1 MKKGLIVLCAMI
13 LIIASAIACWPRMAV
28 QEDTTFALVFDLDT
42 RDVYV
47 PLGAEDSAILRDILV
62 DALRLP
68 DWTNT
73 IPGQRFYYD
82 DWHTCGIL
90 VCGTGVGMS
99 MVANKYKG
107 IRAACCSDTFSA
119 RMTRAHNDANILC
132 FGARVVGYGLAC
144 DLVDAFLATEFEGGR
159 HQTRVD
165 MITDIESK

>member
-1 MKKGLIVLCAMI
+1 MKIFNTVIIGADSAGYHLKEQIKEKLIADGYNVVDKGTDSD
-13 LIIASAIACWPRMAV
+13 ASCHYPIFGGAVAEAV
-28 QEDTTFALVFDLDT
+28 Q
-42 RDVYV
+42 
-47 PLGAEDSAILRDILV
+47 GAEKD
-62 DALRLP
+62 
-68 DWTNT
+68 
-73 IPGQRFYYD
+73 
-82 DWHTCGIL
+82 TCGIL

-144 DLVDAFLATEFEGGR
+144 DLVDSFLATEFEGGR

-165 MITDIESK
+165 MITAIESK

>member
-1 MKKGLIVLCAMI
+1 MKIFETIVI
-13 LIIASAIACWPRMAV
+13 
-28 QEDTTFALVFDLDT
+28 
-42 RDVYV
+42 
-47 PLGAEDSAILRDILV
+47 GADSAGYALKEQIKEKLV
-62 DALRLP
+62 ADGYNVIDKGADSDASCHYP
-68 DWTNT
+68 
-73 IPGQRFYYD
+73 IYGGAVAEGVQSGD
-82 DWHTCGIL
+82 DKTCGIL

-159 HQTRVD
+159 HKVRVD
-165 MITDIESK
+165 MITDIENNQK